1 VRVFGSRARESNVS
15 IGSGSETTIVIGK
28 MSVDEIEV
36 VNGRRV
42 HRWLQSRPD
51 QTLIETGTIETGEI
65 GNAPIVRGRVV
76 IDPSASGNPA
86 LRGRRYHA
94 TETATIETGQIGSV
108 LIAGAR
114 TASAQ
119 SGSSSPAR
127 QARKCRAIETVT
139 LGIEKIGSVLIVA
152 LQIVSG
158 QIQSAGPAPQGQKDG
173 RMIKVSSGPNGERVG
188 GIAMRGKELP

>member
-1 VRVFGSRARESNVS
+1 VRVFGSRARESNV
-15 IGSGSETTIVIGK
+15 IGNGSETTTVIGK

-42 HRWLQSRPD
+42 LRWLQSRPD
-51 QTLIETGTIETGEI
+51 QTLIETGEI

-127 QARKCRAIETVT
+127 QARKYRAIETVT

-158 QIQSAGPAPQGQKDG
+158 QIQSAGPAPQGQKHG

-188 GIAMRGKELP
+188 GIAMKGKEFP

>member
-1 VRVFGSRARESNVS
+1 VFGRRARESNVS
-15 IGSGSETTIVIGK
+15 IGNGSETTIAIGK

-36 VNGRRV
+36 LKGRRV
-42 HRWLQSRPD
+42 LRWLQSRPD

-114 TASAQ
+114 T
-119 SGSSSPAR
+119 
-127 QARKCRAIETVT
+127 
-139 LGIEKIGSVLIVA
+139 
-152 LQIVSG
+152 VSG
-158 QIQSAGPAPQGQKDG
+158 QIQSAGPAQGQKHG
-173 RMIKVSSGPNGERVG
+173 RMIKMNSGPNGERVG
-188 GIAMRGKELP
+188 GIAMKGKELP

>member
-1 VRVFGSRARESNVS
+1 VFGRRARESNVS
-15 IGSGSETTIVIGK
+15 IGNGSETTIAIGK

-36 VNGRRV
+36 LNGRRV
-42 HRWLQSRPD
+42 LRWLQSRPD
-51 QTLIETGTIETGEI
+51 QTLIETGEI

-127 QARKCRAIETVT
+127 QARKYRGIETET
-139 LGIEKIGSVLIVA
+139 LGIGKIGSVLIVA

-158 QIQSAGPAPQGQKDG
+158 QIQSAGPAQGQKHG
-173 RMIKVSSGPNGERVG
+173 RMIKMNSGPNGERVG
-188 GIAMRGKELP
+188 GIAMKGKELP